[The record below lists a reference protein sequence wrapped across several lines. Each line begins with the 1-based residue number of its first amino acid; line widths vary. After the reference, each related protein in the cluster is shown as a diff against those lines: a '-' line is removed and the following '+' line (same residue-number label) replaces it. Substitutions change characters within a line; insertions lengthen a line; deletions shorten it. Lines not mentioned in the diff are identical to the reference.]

1 VQPLGQRYHPPKA
14 IMVEALTSWA
24 AHEQDEAGASF
35 ARHRENVCALGL
47 GKNMEIEELTKK
59 VKALEAFSAAEEKRG
74 IDLRERTRKCG
85 QMILATGEVVA
96 LPRRA
101 GEAVGLAERVSAWR
115 AKLESGQMGVLIL
128 QQAMLR
134 DLFRQCPDEEEAI
147 NDAIRRY
154 EEDLRGRF
162 GPILVD
168 QVEDIAES
176 LREVD
181 ARERLPVRK
190 SKFYGAF
197 VLNHRVVL
205 HAIDATPARWRGD
218 AGSSP
223 LAGASAATS
232 SPRNDLVTNCRVHPT
247 HWLISTQTLG
257 RLRGK
262 MERSCPDGGV
272 RSVEIHVG
280 PSRRRGARPRPRWRA
295 ADAARVATGGV

>member
-1 VQPLGQRYHPPKA
+1 
-14 IMVEALTSWA
+14 M
-24 AHEQDEAGASF
+24 SF
-35 ARHRENVCALGL
+35 ARHREKVCALGL
-47 GKNMEIEELTKK
+47 GKAMEIEELTKK

-96 LPRRA
+96 LPWRA
-101 GEAVGLAERVSAWR
+101 AERVSALSAWR
-115 AKLESGQMGVLIL
+115 AKLESESAPADQMGVLIL

-147 NDAIRRY
+147 KDAIRRY

-197 VLNHRVVL
+197 VLNHR
-205 HAIDATPARWRGD
+205 DAA
-218 AGSSP
+218 SSP

-232 SPRNDLVTNCRVHPT
+232 SPRNGT
-247 HWLISTQTLG
+247 
-257 RLRGK
+257 RL
-262 MERSCPDGGV
+262 
-272 RSVEIHVG
+272 
-280 PSRRRGARPRPRWRA
+280 
-295 ADAARVATGGV
+295 TG